1 MIKLRCQA
9 KLKAQMTKTAPIE
22 SGQPHPYDFEVSKN
36 PLLRDY
42 DSEVSRN
49 PFLHDYDRAKVD
61 VFAF

>member
-1 MIKLRCQA
+1 
-9 KLKAQMTKTAPIE
+9 MTKAAPIE
-22 SGQPHPYDFEVSKN
+22 SGQLHAYDFEVSKN